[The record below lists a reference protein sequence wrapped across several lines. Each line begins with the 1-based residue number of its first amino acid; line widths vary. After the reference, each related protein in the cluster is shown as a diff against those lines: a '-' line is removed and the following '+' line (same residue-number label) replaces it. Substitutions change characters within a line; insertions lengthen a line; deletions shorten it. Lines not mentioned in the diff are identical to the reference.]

1 MQVTFGKLGQRSE
14 SRIVFPAALVILA
27 LLSTFTLFSYR
38 GTVQLL
44 LEERQ
49 AEAESHARRVSQAIV
64 GGRLPSRRQLRQW
77 VPLARGVA
85 IVNGVGEQVVGVGEL
100 AGEAEVGMEGEFGR
114 RGLSL
119 IRPHSAVVTG
129 TARLRLP
136 AQGLTV
142 RVDLPAPILRSR
154 GESLRILSLLVLG
167 INTAVMVLVLF
178 FLRHF
183 LAPFDRMIER
193 ARGLAGQGLDKQD
206 EVEHLV
212 EIFESALVALAKP
225 QELVELEAL
234 GRTFASSLES
244 GVLLCDRH
252 GAVLALNAVGA
263 GLLGIAEPAPGTA
276 LENAFVTQPEL
287 KKALADAMR
296 QKQTVQRREVELE
309 VGPGETRTLGLTV
322 HPLRREGGQ
331 IRGFLALFAD
341 LTTAQRLAD
350 EQRLSDS
357 LTKVGE
363 LAAGVAHELRNSLA
377 TLRGYLSLIE
387 RDHGRDSWAEY
398 LVEIRLESDHLQRV
412 LEDFL
417 TFARPGSVRMES
429 LDLLRLT
436 RRAAADPALSDVP
449 VKIVLA
455 AGTEAEDYSIQ
466 GDPQL
471 LERALRN
478 LLHNAAAAQREV
490 GVEEPLE
497 LRLSTQGDTVRLTI
511 EDRGTGLPA
520 GDQDRLYD
528 PFISERPGGVGLGL
542 ALTRR
547 ILLLHRGQIELSDRE
562 QGGARATVH
571 LPLGKPVTKSTNT
584 AKNTS
589 A

>member
-1 MQVTFGKLGQRSE
+1 MKVTLGKLGQRSE
-14 SRIVFPAALVILA
+14 SRIVLPAALVILA

-38 GTVQLL
+38 GTIQLL

-49 AEAESHARRVSQAIV
+49 AEAKSHASRVSQSIA

-85 IVNGVGEQVVGVGEL
+85 IVNGTGAHVVEVGEL
-100 AGEAEVGMEGEFGR
+100 AEAGAQSDFR
-114 RGLSL
+114 HPRLSL
-119 IRPHSAVVTG
+119 IRPHSGVVTG

-167 INTAVMVLVLF
+167 VNAAVLVLVLF
-178 FLRHF
+178 FLNHF

-193 ARGLAGQGLDKQD
+193 VRGLGGEGLEKQD

-212 EIFESALVALAKP
+212 EIFESALAALAKP

-252 GAVLALNAVGA
+252 GAVLALNAIGA
-263 GLLGIAEPAPGTA
+263 GLLGITEPAPGTT
-276 LENAFVTQPEL
+276 LENAFGALPEL
-287 KKALADAMR
+287 EKALTDAMR
-296 QKQTVQRREVELE
+296 QKQTVQRREVELRLD
-309 VGPGETRTLGLTV
+309 PGETRTLGLTV

-331 IRGFLALFAD
+331 VRGFLALFAD

-357 LTKVGE
+357 LTQVGE

-387 RDHGRDSWAEY
+387 RDHGRNSWAEY
-398 LVEIRLESDHLQRV
+398 LAEVRLESDHLQRV

-429 LDLLRLT
+429 LDLLHLT
-436 RRAAADPALSDVP
+436 RRAAADPALSGVP
-449 VKIVLA
+449 IEITLA
-455 AGTEAEDYSIQ
+455 AGTEAEDYTIQ
-466 GDPQL
+466 GDSQL

-478 LLHNAAAAQREV
+478 LLHNAAAAQEEI
-490 GVEEPLE
+490 GVEEPLGIG
-497 LRLSTQGDTVRLTI
+497 LSTQGDKVRLTI

-520 GDQDRLYD
+520 DHGDKLFD
-528 PFISERPGGVGLGL
+528 PFVSERPGGVGLGL

-562 QGGARATVH
+562 QGGARAMVS
-571 LPLGKPVTKSTNT
+571 LPSGKPVTKSSRTS
-584 AKNTS
+584 KNLLT
-589 A
+589 